1 MIPAAIKL
9 PKDFV
14 RKLNAV
20 KAKRP
25 ATIIQHILRHGHI
38 TTEEI
43 KNLYGYNHPPRAVRD
58 VREQGIPIETF
69 RIKDS
74 EGRTIAAYKFGN
86 PEEAS
91 NTLGKT
97 AGRTALSKTLKEAL
111 IEKYGAKCSV
121 YQETLAPALL
131 QIDHRIPYEIGGEPD
146 GDVENYMLL
155 SPSANRAKSWACEH
169 CVNWQHRDKTFCVGC
184 FWAHPEHYTHIAG
197 RPERKI
203 VLTFTGDEV
212 ADYEQLV
219 RKVGIDAAA
228 DFVKGLIKKEL
239 K

>member
-1 MIPAAIKL
+1 MIPATMKL

-14 RKLNAV
+14 SKLNAV

-25 ATIIQHILRHGHI
+25 ATIIQHILRNGHI

-121 YQETLAPALL
+121 YQEQRQDVLCGVLLGTPGALHPYRREAGAENSAH
-131 QIDHRIPYEIGGEPD
+131 IHR
-146 GDVENYMLL
+146 
-155 SPSANRAKSWACEH
+155 R
-169 CVNWQHRDKTFCVGC
+169 
-184 FWAHPEHYTHIAG
+184 
-197 RPERKI
+197 
-203 VLTFTGDEV
+203 
-212 ADYEQLV
+212 
-219 RKVGIDAAA
+219 
-228 DFVKGLIKKEL
+228 
-239 K
+239 